1 MVNDRITETALAIHE
16 HGITEEDK
24 DGINATV
31 TGVEEYVKEHIWQI
45 LENQMLDAGV
55 IQDTGDKAYAM
66 IEIGVRELIN
76 KLNTD
81 KHR

>member
-1 MVNDRITETALAIHE
+1 MINKAMKDTILAIHE
-16 HGITEEDK
+16 HDITGEDQ
-24 DGINATV
+24 DGISTTV
-31 TGVEEYVKEHIWQI
+31 AGVEEYVKEHMWQI
-45 LENQMLDAGV
+45 IENRMLDAGV

-66 IEIGVRELIN
+66 IEIAVRELIH

>member
-1 MVNDRITETALAIHE
+1 MDRDMINTLHAIQE
-16 HGITEEDK
+16 HNISEEDQ
-24 DGINATV
+24 DGISATV
-31 TGVEEYVKEHIWQI
+31 PGVEEYVKEHIWQI

-66 IEIGVRELIN
+66 IEIGVRELIY

-81 KHR
+81 NHR

>member
-1 MVNDRITETALAIHE
+1 MINKAMKDTMLAIPE
-16 HGITEEDK
+16 YGITSEDQ
-24 DGINATV
+24 DGITATV
-31 TGVEEYVKEHIWQI
+31 AGVEEYVKEHIWQI
-45 LENQMLDAGV
+45 LENQMFDAGV

-66 IEIGVRELIN
+66 IEIGVRELIH

>member
-1 MVNDRITETALAIHE
+1 MQDTILAIHE
-16 HGITEEDK
+16 HNITEEDQH
-24 DGINATV
+24 GINATV
-31 TGVEEYVKEHIWQI
+31 NGVEEYVKEHMWET

-66 IEIGVRELIN
+66 IEIAVRELIH

>member
-1 MVNDRITETALAIHE
+1 MDRDMTNTILAIHK
-16 HGITEEDK
+16 HNITGEDQ
-24 DGINATV
+24 DGISATV
-31 TGVEEYVKEHIWQI
+31 AGVEEYVKEHMWQI
-45 LENQMLDAGV
+45 IENQMLDAGV

-66 IEIGVRELIN
+66 IEIAVRELIH

>member
-1 MVNDRITETALAIHE
+1 MINKAMKDTILAIHE
-16 HGITEEDK
+16 HDITSEDQ
-24 DGINATV
+24 DGISTTV
-31 TGVEEYVKEHIWQI
+31 AGVEEYVKEHMWQI
-45 LENQMLDAGV
+45 IENQMLDAGL

-66 IEIGVRELIN
+66 IEIAVRELIH

>member
-1 MVNDRITETALAIHE
+1 MDRDMINTLHAIHE
-16 HGITEEDK
+16 HNITGEDQ
-24 DGINATV
+24 DGIAATV

-45 LENQMLDAGV
+45 IESQMFELDV
-55 IQDTGDKAYAM
+55 IYETNDKAYAM
-66 IEIGVRELIN
+66 IEIAVRELIH

>member
-1 MVNDRITETALAIHE
+1 MQDTILAIHKHKITSE
-16 HGITEEDK
+16 DQDGIT
-24 DGINATV
+24 ATV
-31 TGVEEYVKEHIWQI
+31 AGVEEYVKEHIWQI

-66 IEIGVRELIN
+66 IEIGVRELIY

>member
-1 MVNDRITETALAIHE
+1 MDRAMMSTLHAIHE
-16 HGITEEDK
+16 HNITGKDQDGITEV
-24 DGINATV
+24 V
-31 TGVEEYVKEHIWQI
+31 TCVEEYVKEHIWQI

-55 IQDTGDKAYAM
+55 IQDTGNKAYAM

>member
-1 MVNDRITETALAIHE
+1 MDRDMVSTLHAIHE
-16 HGITEEDK
+16 HGITGK
-24 DGINATV
+24 DQNGISETV
-31 TGVEEYVKEHIWQI
+31 ASVEEYVKEHMWQI
-45 LENQMLDAGV
+45 IENQMLDAGI

-66 IEIGVRELIN
+66 IEIAVRELIH

>member
-1 MVNDRITETALAIHE
+1 MITKRMQDTILAIHE
-16 HGITEEDK
+16 HGITSEEQ
-24 DGINATV
+24 DGITATV
-31 TGVEEYVKEHIWQI
+31 AGVEEYVKEHIWQI

-66 IEIGVRELIN
+66 IEIGVRELIH

>member
-1 MVNDRITETALAIHE
+1 MITKRMQDTILAIHE
-16 HGITEEDK
+16 HGITGEDQN
-24 DGINATV
+24 GITEVV
-31 TGVEEYVKEHIWQI
+31 TCVEEYVKEHIWQI

-66 IEIGVRELIN
+66 IEIGVRELIH

>member
-1 MVNDRITETALAIHE
+1 MITKRMQDTILAIHE
-16 HGITEEDK
+16 HGITSEDQ
-24 DGINATV
+24 DGISATV
-31 TGVEEYVKEHIWQI
+31 AGVEEYVKEHMWQI

-66 IEIGVRELIN
+66 IEIGVRELIH

>member
-1 MVNDRITETALAIHE
+1 MDRDMMSTLRAIHE
-16 HGITEEDK
+16 HGITGEDQN
-24 DGINATV
+24 GITATV
-31 TGVEEYVKEHIWQI
+31 NGVEEYVKEHIWQI

-66 IEIGVRELIN
+66 IEIAVRELIY

>member
-1 MVNDRITETALAIHE
+1 MVNNRIHETALAIHE
-16 HGITEEDK
+16 HNITKKDQ
-24 DGINATV
+24 DGIAATV

-66 IEIGVRELIN
+66 IEIGVRELIH

>member
-1 MVNDRITETALAIHE
+1 MITKRMQDTIRAIHE
-16 HGITEEDK
+16 YKITSEDQDGIT
-24 DGINATV
+24 ATV
-31 TGVEEYVKEHIWQI
+31 AGVEEYVKEHMWQI
-45 LENQMLDAGV
+45 IENQMFDAGV

-66 IEIGVRELIN
+66 IEIAVRELIH

>member
-1 MVNDRITETALAIHE
+1 MINKAMKKTILAIHE
-16 HGITEEDK
+16 HGITGEDQ
-24 DGINATV
+24 DGISATV
-31 TGVEEYVKEHIWQI
+31 AGVEEYVKEHMWQI
-45 LENQMLDAGV
+45 IENQMFDAGV

-66 IEIGVRELIN
+66 IEIAVRELIH

>member
-1 MVNDRITETALAIHE
+1 MDRATISTLHAIHE
-16 HGITEEDK
+16 HNITGEDQDGIT
-24 DGINATV
+24 ATV
-31 TGVEEYVKEHIWQI
+31 NGAEEYVKEHIWQI

-55 IQDTGDKAYAM
+55 IQDTDDKAYAM
-66 IEIGVRELIN
+66 IEIGVRELIH

>member
-1 MVNDRITETALAIHE
+1 MITKRMQDTILAIHE
-16 HGITEEDK
+16 HNITSEDQDGIT
-24 DGINATV
+24 ATV
-31 TGVEEYVKEHIWQI
+31 AGVEEYVKEHIWQI

-66 IEIGVRELIN
+66 IEIGVRELIH

>member
-1 MVNDRITETALAIHE
+1 MINEAMRDTILAIHE
-16 HGITEEDK
+16 YGITGEDQ
-24 DGINATV
+24 DGISAAV
-31 TGVEEYVKEHIWQI
+31 AGVEEYVKEHIWQI

-66 IEIGVRELIN
+66 IKIGVRELIH
-76 KLNTD
+76 KLNTY

>member
-1 MVNDRITETALAIHE
+1 MITKRMQDTILSIHQ
-16 HGITEEDK
+16 HGITGEDQN
-24 DGINATV
+24 GITEVV
-31 TGVEEYVKEHIWQI
+31 TCVEEYVKEHIWQI

-66 IEIGVRELIN
+66 IEIGVRELIH

>member
-1 MVNDRITETALAIHE
+1 MDRDMINTLHAIHE
-16 HGITEEDK
+16 HGITGKDQ
-24 DGINATV
+24 DGISATV
-31 TGVEEYVKEHIWQI
+31 TGVEEYVKEHMWQI
-45 LENQMLDAGV
+45 IENQMLDAGI

-66 IEIGVRELIN
+66 IEIAVRELIY

>member
-1 MVNDRITETALAIHE
+1 MVNSRIHETALAIHE
-16 HGITEEDK
+16 HNITKKDQDGIT
-24 DGINATV
+24 NTV
-31 TGVEEYVKEHIWQI
+31 IEVEEYVKEHIWQI

-66 IEIGVRELIN
+66 IEIAARELIH

-81 KHR
+81 NHR

>member
-1 MVNDRITETALAIHE
+1 M
-16 HGITEEDK
+16 
-24 DGINATV
+24 
-31 TGVEEYVKEHIWQI
+31 WQI
-45 LENQMLDAGV
+45 IGNQMLDAGV

-66 IEIGVRELIN
+66 IEIAVRELIH

>member
-1 MVNDRITETALAIHE
+1 MQDTILAIHE
-16 HGITEEDK
+16 HNITGEDQDGIT
-24 DGINATV
+24 ATV

-66 IEIGVRELIN
+66 IEIGVRELIY

>member
-1 MVNDRITETALAIHE
+1 MINKAMKETLLAIHE
-16 HGITEEDK
+16 HGITGDDQ
-24 DGINATV
+24 DGITATV
-31 TGVEEYVKEHIWQI
+31 VSVEEYVKEHIWQI

-66 IEIGVRELIN
+66 IEIAVRELIH

>member
-1 MVNDRITETALAIHE
+1 MDRDMINTLHAIHE
-16 HGITEEDK
+16 HGITGKDQ
-24 DGINATV
+24 DGISATV
-31 TGVEEYVKEHIWQI
+31 TGVKEYVKEHMWQI
-45 LENQMLDAGV
+45 IENQMLDAGI

-66 IEIGVRELIN
+66 IEIAVRELIY

>member
-1 MVNDRITETALAIHE
+1 MQDTILAIHE
-16 HGITEEDK
+16 HKITSEDQDGIT
-24 DGINATV
+24 ATV
-31 TGVEEYVKEHIWQI
+31 AGVEEYVKEHIWQI

-66 IEIGVRELIN
+66 IEIGVRELIH

>member
-1 MVNDRITETALAIHE
+1 MDRNMMSTIHAIHE
-16 HGITEEDK
+16 HGITSKDQ
-24 DGINATV
+24 DGITATV

-45 LENQMLDAGV
+45 IENQMLDAGV

-66 IEIGVRELIN
+66 IEIAVRELIY

>member
-1 MVNDRITETALAIHE
+1 MKDTMLAIHE
-16 HGITEEDK
+16 HGITSEDQ
-24 DGINATV
+24 DGISATV
-31 TGVEEYVKEHIWQI
+31 SGVEEYVKEHIWQI

-66 IEIGVRELIN
+66 IEIGVRELIH